1 MFEDR
6 IDAGTQ
12 LVHKLLKYKDKNVVV
27 LAIPRGGLPIGAI
40 VAQALKAPLDVVLTK
55 KIGHPDHKEFAI
67 GAVSLQDIILTD
79 AMGVSQDY
87 IDIEVAR
94 IRKKL
99 RERHAQYYKQRTPEM
114 LKDKTVIII
123 DDGIATGNTLLAT
136 VKLVNKQNPKII
148 VVAVPVAPRSVIQ
161 KFKTDPNIDEVI
173 CLLVP
178 DNFWAVG
185 QFYENFEQV
194 SDEEAI
200 SFLEESKHKKMTD

>member
-79 AMGVSQDY
+79 AIGVSQDY

>member
-161 KFKTDPNIDEVI
+161 KFKTDPNIGEVI